1 MALSSIEKCGIRLCN
16 NNFLDDASVTIAAET
31 DYNGN
36 TVADILDTRDFGVY
50 RLTKDPVQDAFIFD
64 VTLPNSLE
72 PTVFAILPANYN
84 EFYLTA
90 ESEVTVEA
98 SNFGFN
104 AIQKTFTG
112 RFSRFGVQVNFTENS
127 VQNSYR
133 YFRIK
138 ITTGNRTNFD
148 ETLDIKYFYFGD
160 HVGLTTR
167 NIATGFGVALNDLSE
182 SFVAES
188 GREYFNEK
196 DLQLSISG
204 LTFQFMGDSD
214 RANFQKFYYHVRK
227 SKNFLTI
234 LDPDDKIEAEY
245 MELMRMMRFVNLP
258 NQSHRLR
265 DLFETSFELREAI

>member
-1 MALSSIEKCGIRLCN
+1 MALRSIEKCGIRFCN
-16 NNFLDDASVTIAAET
+16 NNFIEDPNTTLVAET
-31 DYNGN
+31 DYNAN
-36 TVADILDTRDFGVY
+36 VVADVLDTRDFGVY
-50 RLTKDPVQDAFIFD
+50 RLTKDPVEDAFIFD
-64 VTLPNSLE
+64 ITLPNSLE
-72 PTVFAILPANYN
+72 PTVFALLPVNYN

-90 ESEVTVEA
+90 ETEVTVEA

-112 RFSRFGVQVNFTENS
+112 RFSRFGVQVNFTENG

-138 ITTGNRTNFD
+138 ITTGNRANFD

-167 NIATGFGVALNDLSE
+167 NIATGFGVKLNDLSE
-182 SFVAES
+182 TFIAES

-196 DLQLSISG
+196 DLQLSLSG
-204 LTFQFMGDSD
+204 LTFQFMNGTD
-214 RANFQKFYYHVRK
+214 RSNFQRFYYEYRI
-227 SKNFLTI
+227 SRNFLTI
-234 LDPDDKIEAEY
+234 VDPDDVIEAEY
-245 MELMRMMRFVNLP
+245 MELMRMMHFVGMP

-265 DLFETSFELREAI
+265 DLFETTFELREAI